1 MAGLQS
7 NDVLYAGE
15 PAYGQEVGTKTLD
28 PNPSPLNPH
37 PSRLNPKP

>member
-15 PAYGQEVGTKTLD
+15 HAYGQEVRTESSCASYPID
-28 PNPSPLNPH
+28 VPVNPD
-37 PSRLNPKP
+37 RTWC